1 MTHMKRRDFITILGS
16 AAAAL
21 PLAAHAQQSGQMRRI
36 GVLVNVAQDDPQN
49 AVRLPAFRQTLE
61 RLGWSE
67 GRNVRIDY
75 RFSPNSVEQA
85 RAYAKELIALKP
97 DVVVAA
103 TPRNA
108 AALQRE
114 SRATP
119 LVFLIVSD
127 PVAEGL
133 VASLA
138 RPGGSATGFLLFEAS
153 IAGKWLAMLKE
164 IEPRLAR
171 AALMGNPK
179 VSAFDYWLRSAEA
192 LAPSL
197 AVEIVPSRVEGADD
211 IERVIDSLARLPNS
225 GLVLPPD
232 STTPLYSDRVIRLA
246 AQHRIPAVY
255 SSRYWVTAGG
265 LMSYDTN
272 RVEQFRQVAS
282 YVDRILRG
290 EKPADL
296 PVQAPVKYETVINL
310 KTAKALGLTVPDL
323 LLVRADEV
331 IE

>member
-1 MTHMKRRDFITILGS
+1 VG
-16 AAAAL
+16 
-21 PLAAHAQQSGQMRRI
+21 
-36 GVLVNVAQDDPQN
+36 
-49 AVRLPAFRQTLE
+49 
-61 RLGWSE
+61 
-67 GRNVRIDY
+67 Y
-75 RFSPNSVEQA
+75 EQA
-85 RAYAKELIALKP
+85 RAHAKELIALKP

-119 LVFLIVSD
+119 LVFVNVSD

-164 IEPRLAR
+164 IEPRLVR

-179 VSAFDYWLRSAEA
+179 VSAFNYWLRSAET

-197 AVEIVPSRVEGADD
+197 AIELVPSPVESADD
-211 IERVIDSLARLPNS
+211 IQRVIESLARSANS

-232 STTPLYSDRVIRLA
+232 STIPLYRDRVIGLA

-255 SSRYWVTAGG
+255 TSHYYVKAGG
-265 LMSYDTN
+265 LMSYDTD

-323 LLVRADEV
+323 MLVRADEV